1 MEGLAMTQARTR
13 RWLRRWAGGFLGSAL
28 WLSAGLGASGVH
40 DNRVLIQGLPGF
52 VVQTAIAGA
61 KKRLEHPACA
71 GLLTEFQSSDGVPL
85 AERLTGLSL
94 TPPEY
99 LSTLWFTD
107 ADNLKKCYG
116 SAGPIAFTAPG
127 HPVVF
132 ICGQHFVRMYGRNP
146 RYAEIL
152 LIHEMLHAAGL
163 GENPPTSEHISQVA
177 LLRCSAA

>member
-1 MEGLAMTQARTR
+1 L
-13 RWLRRWAGGFLGSAL
+13 LGSAL
-28 WLSAGLGASGVH
+28 WLGAGLGASDVH
-40 DNRVLIQGLPGF
+40 GNRVLMKGRPGY
-52 VVQTAIAGA
+52 VIQTAIAGA

-85 AERLTGLSL
+85 AERVSGLSL

-99 LSTLWFTD
+99 LDSLWFTD
-107 ADNLKKCYG
+107 ADNLKQCRG
-116 SAGPIAFTAPG
+116 IAGPIAFTKPG
-127 HPVVF
+127 HTVVF
-132 ICGQHFVRMYGRNP
+132 ICGEHFVRMYDRNP

-177 LLRCSAA
+177 LLRCSAV